1 MLQNPGRLVGGK
13 MVVTGM
19 DITDFSE
26 SKMRKEVRWKKI
38 SMVFQGA
45 MNALN
50 PVIKVGD

>member
-1 MLQNPGRLVGGK
+1 MNIER
-13 MVVTGM
+13 
-19 DITDFSE
+19 F
-26 SKMRKEVRWKKI
+26 RKEIRWKRI